1 MNVQGRITIS
11 WHVRRVPQCGDSF
24 SLFSPG
30 FPRFFPTFPTANDI
44 YISKETKTPQKGKR
58 TKRWKQK
65 VEQKKNK
72 KNQLTFIL
80 SAIFTASFVHQYT
93 YEPTTTHTHTPHT
106 YSRICEHF
114 LLLNAIIW
122 LQFRCEIIGFE
133 IKMSPFCWVL
143 TIWLPPG
150 NFPGTPGCVYWHNLA
165 VASFTFTSSMCH

>member
-65 VEQKKNK
+65 VEQKKNIK
-72 KNQLTFIL
+72 RTNWL
-80 SAIFTASFVHQYT
+80 SFCRPFSQRRLSTNTHT
-93 YEPTTTHTHTPHT
+93 NLPLHTHTPHT

>member
-65 VEQKKNK
+65 VEQKKNIK
-72 KNQLTFIL
+72 RTNWL
-80 SAIFTASFVHQYT
+80 SFCRPFSQRRLSTNTHTSLPLRTH
-93 YEPTTTHTHTPHT
+93 TTHVFT
-106 YSRICEHF
+106 YMWTLPVAERNHLIAVSMWNNWIWNKNVPF
-114 LLLNAIIW
+114 LLGPDHLT
-122 LQFRCEIIGFE
+122 
-133 IKMSPFCWVL
+133 SPREFSWDSGLCVL
-143 TIWLPPG
+143 
-150 NFPGTPGCVYWHNLA
+150 A
-165 VASFTFTSSMCH
+165 